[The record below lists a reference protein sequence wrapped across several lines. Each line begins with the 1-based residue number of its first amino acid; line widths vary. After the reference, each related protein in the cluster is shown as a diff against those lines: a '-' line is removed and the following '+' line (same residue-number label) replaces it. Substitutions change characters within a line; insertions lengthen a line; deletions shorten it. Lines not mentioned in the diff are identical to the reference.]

1 MPQISIGSANIISF
15 GFSDTW
21 DINNRSVLFDTSTL
35 TSYQGSS
42 GSGIFQVQGIAFSLI
57 DQDGVE
63 LMVVDWGNPQIRPAI
78 NQQYTLDLS
87 SLPYV
92 FLFQNYK
99 ITGYIKDAD
108 GAIYSTPPI
117 FKKIC
122 QPVNLTDSGY
132 VPGIFQVI
140 PDCVNN
146 NITVKELTVLAYNNL
161 LPESTTKS
169 GTLSYPTGTI
179 SPVSFSGTPFTNN
192 VIYTGEYR
200 IACTTVGTYNLG
212 DNTYVLVTFVTNNVF
227 PVTCTSRIAD
237 LLCCVE
243 GVQQTAI
250 KHCNDAKGAEA
261 KQKLNEISSYL
272 LTGLLAEING
282 QDASIQ
288 ADYIKKSL
296 RCDCGASSIHQNEMT
311 PINPSIYSIVLNGV
325 GGTSIPSPTI
335 VGGTKT
341 FNIASN
347 IYQITKKDSG
357 DLAFIISTDTS
368 IANSVKYAI
377 SFNYPVMAGYIL
389 TAFEQDPTYIARLQA
404 LIDTGLDLSGLD
416 GNCILNTSNANYT
429 LQLTGITSADLVGV
443 ITINGTNYNAPANLH
458 ANDAASVQ
466 TWLNTLAKGTFT
478 TIFSAGVLTV
488 SSVANTNTLSTIT
501 FLKGGISGTIYPV
514 LFQSSKYTI
523 VQILQ
528 AIIDYLCALTALQV
542 ALGNTL
548 TLWQIDYNG
557 NAISTSL
564 TTANTQNDFNIG
576 VANSI
581 YNLVQR
587 MNTLTGITC
596 AKIAA
601 IFQDYPNS
609 SISAS
614 SRLYG
619 SDSGNCVSWSDK
631 QLALG
636 VIHAIQSYSDVK
648 TAFCAIDCGT
658 PATCPDIS
666 DNNLGVSGANI
677 GVYGVSWANTPTATQ
692 TVTVKYKLSSSGIWI
707 VATNSLNI
715 LANGNISGT
724 SPFLITG
731 VVAGSTYDVQI
742 INNCGGVGFSKQ
754 ITMPIGSVYSF
765 SAYREN
771 SLYLICGATPATV
784 YSNAPFASGIT
795 IYSNIGLTVPLTG
808 YNYITVSGFNIFA
821 INPSTG
827 VVGADTGSACSSGTS
842 GLYRLNNTALTTD
855 TICLVPQQNLY
866 TNGAFVVGGT
876 LYRDVALTTPVTGY
890 SYVLDIASGII
901 YNLNSVTG
909 AIGSSTGLSCAG
921 A

>member
-1 MPQISIGSANIISF
+1 MPQISINSANIISF
-15 GFSDTW
+15 GFSASF
-21 DINNRSVLFDTSTL
+21 DIMNRSVLFDTSTL

-42 GSGIFQVQGIAFSLI
+42 GSGIFNVQGIAFSLV

-63 LMVVDWGNPQIRPAI
+63 LMGVDWSNPQIRPTI
-78 NQQYTLDLS
+78 DQQYTLDLS

-99 ITGYIKDAD
+99 IVGYIKDAD
-108 GAIYSTPPI
+108 GTVYSTTPVY
-117 FKKIC
+117 KKIC
-122 QPVNLTDSGY
+122 QPVNINDSGY
-132 VPGIFQVI
+132 VPGIFQII
-140 PDCVNN
+140 PDCINN
-146 NITVKELTVLAYNNL
+146 SITVKELTVLAYNNL
-161 LPESTTKS
+161 IPESTSKS

-200 IACTTVGTYNLG
+200 VVCTTVCTYNIN
-212 DNTYVLVTFVTNNVF
+212 DNIYVLVTFITNNVF
-227 PVTCTSRIAD
+227 PVTCTKRIAD
-237 LLCCVE
+237 LLCCIE

-250 KHCNDAKGAEA
+250 KRCNDAVGAEA

-288 ADYIKKSL
+288 ADYIKKAL
-296 RCDCGASSIHQNEMT
+296 RCDCGASSIHQNEIT

-325 GGTSIPSPTI
+325 GGTSIPSPII

-357 DLAFIISTDTS
+357 DLAFTISTDTS
-368 IANSVKYAI
+368 TSNTVKYAI
-377 SFNYPVMAGYIL
+377 AFDYSVMAGYIL
-389 TAFEQDPTYIARLQA
+389 SAFEKDPTYISRLQA
-404 LIDTGLDLSGLD
+404 LLDTSIDLTGID
-416 GNCILNTSNANYT
+416 GKCILNTSNANYT
-429 LQLTGITSADLVGV
+429 LQLTGVTAADLVSTV
-443 ITINGTNYNAPANLH
+443 TINGTNYNAPANLH
-458 ANDAASVQ
+458 ANDAASIQ
-466 TWLNTLAKGTFT
+466 TWLNSLSLGTFT
-478 TIFSAGVLTV
+478 TIFSVNVLTV
-488 SSVANTNTLSTIT
+488 SSSANTNTLSTIT
-501 FLKGGISGTIYPV
+501 FLKGGIAGVIYPV

-523 VQILQ
+523 VQIFN
-528 AIIDYLCALTALQV
+528 AIIDYLCGLTALQV

-557 NAISTSL
+557 NATSSSY
-564 TTANTQNDFNIG
+564 TPSQSQNEFNIG
-576 VANSI
+576 VSNSI

-601 IFQDYPNS
+601 IFQDNPNVSVS
-609 SISAS
+609 SS
-614 SRLYG
+614 SRFYG
-619 SDSGNCVSWSDK
+619 SNGTDCISWTDQ

-636 VIHAIQSYSDVK
+636 VISAIQNYSNVK
-648 TAFCAIDCGT
+648 SAFCAIDCNS

-666 DNNLGVSGANI
+666 DNNLGMSGSDI
-677 GVYGVSWANTPTATQ
+677 GVYGVTWDTAPVATQ

-707 VATNSLNI
+707 IATNSLNI

-724 SPFLITG
+724 TPFVISG

-754 ITMPIGSVYSF
+754 ITVPTGSVYTF

-771 SLYLICGATPATV
+771 SLYLICGATPVTV

-795 IYSNIGLTVPLTG
+795 IYSDIGLTVPLTG
-808 YNYITVSGFNIFA
+808 YNYITVSGFDIFV

-827 VVGADTGSACSSGTS
+827 VVGADTGSACTSGTS
-842 GLYRLNNTALTTD
+842 GLYRLNNTGLASD
-855 TICLVPQQNLY
+855 TICGVPQETLY

-876 LYRDVALTTPVTGY
+876 LYVDVALTTPKTGQ
-890 SYVLDIASGII
+890 SYVLNISNNTI

-909 AIGSSTGLSCAG
+909 VIGSSTGLGCV
-921 A
+921 